1 MTFAPRDFR
10 CASGVTPCALDVP
23 LRGEVERTVD
33 VSAERDGATFT
44 YLVSELTLPR
54 ATEIAYLEAAAIGAD
69 FDGIDSGMGDGSA
82 SATCERFAPD
92 LPSVLEPGV
101 RGVDNQ
107 FATSILSSFEDGL
120 DPVGCPGAQTRGCLD
135 WLLHEDL
142 RAGRLLLS
150 VEVRGVDS
158 FEHDPAVEV
167 AVYAVRVPGGGPPA
181 LDEDSL
187 APGQTLETV
196 ATLAPP
202 SPGTILHG
210 RLDVSWAE
218 LRLPRERFGYP
229 DQLSRPRLRAAI
241 CEDGLFHAYLAALTP
256 VDVLAEQWAGARS
269 RFGGTVDSETARG
282 TLEGLADVT
291 PSADDPT
298 VCEQI
303 SLAYGLEAVPAS
315 RAP

>member
-1 MTFAPRDFR
+1 MD
-10 CASGVTPCALDVP
+10 
-23 LRGEVERTVD
+23 
-33 VSAERDGATFT
+33 
-44 YLVSELTLPR
+44 
-54 ATEIAYLEAAAIGAD
+54 LEAAAIGAD

-202 SPGTILHG
+202 SPGT
-210 RLDVSWAE
+210 RPTCTNVEPSFAE
-218 LRLPRERFGYP
+218 RAATRRSHM
-229 DQLSRPRLRAAI
+229 QVRSRPAPIAA
-241 CEDGLFHAYLAALTP
+241 
-256 VDVLAEQWAGARS
+256 R
-269 RFGGTVDSETARG
+269 R
-282 TLEGLADVT
+282 
-291 PSADDPT
+291 
-298 VCEQI
+298 
-303 SLAYGLEAVPAS
+303 PAMS
-315 RAP
+315 SW